1 MTKGE
6 AASVTPAPAP
16 QAAAG
21 TTAAPGLR
29 AHPPEV
35 SAARA
40 RRWGAFYY
48 AEQVL
53 RVMKGYGWTIVMYGV
68 GQPVAYL
75 FAMGVGLATLV
86 EANGAGVFGGVSYLA
101 FIAPALLISAAVMT
115 AANEFTFPVMDG
127 FKWRRV
133 YYGPHA
139 SPLTPEQIAGG
150 QIIAVTVRFLL
161 QSAIYFAVVALFG
174 ASPGAWAW
182 VSILVATLAGL
193 SFGLPLMAYAASIK
207 EDKGQFAMVM
217 RFIVMPLFLFSGT
230 FFPLDTLPARRPLD
244 RLDFTDLARNG
255 TWPGGQLRVRGS
267 RRCSPSSTSSSCW
280 AWRLPAGSSPSASS
294 PGGWAHERPD
304 RNFDAG
310 TTASPTPH
318 ATGASG
324 RCTPATPA
332 P

>member
-1 MTKGE
+1 LTE
-6 AASVTPAPAP
+6 QPLPSVAD
-16 QAAAG
+16 AG
-21 TTAAPGLR
+21 SRGPGMLR
-29 AHPPEV
+29 AHSPAV

-53 RVMKGYGWTIVMYGV
+53 RVMKSYGWTIVMYGV

-86 EANGAGVFGGVSYLA
+86 DTNSGTAFGGVSYLA

-139 SPLTPEQIAGG
+139 SPLTPEQIAAGH
-150 QIIAVTVRFLL
+150 IMAVTLRFLL

-174 ASPGAWAW
+174 ASPSGWGW
-182 VSILVATLAGL
+182 VSVLVATLAGL

-217 RFIVMPLFLFSGT
+217 RFIVTPLFLFSGT
-230 FFPLDTLPARRPLD
+230 FFPLDSLPLVVRWIGWISPIWHGTELGRVFSYGYDESPLLTILHIVFLVGLAVAGWMLTKRQFVRRL
-244 RLDFTDLARNG
+244 
-255 TWPGGQLRVRGS
+255 GQ
-267 RRCSPSSTSSSCW
+267 
-280 AWRLPAGSSPSASS
+280 
-294 PGGWAHERPD
+294 
-304 RNFDAG
+304 
-310 TTASPTPH
+310 
-318 ATGASG
+318 
-324 RCTPATPA
+324 
-332 P
+332 

>member
-1 MTKGE
+1 MTE
-6 AASVTPAPAP
+6 SVQTTPAPA
-16 QAAAG
+16 
-21 TTAAPGLR
+21 LR
-29 AHPPEV
+29 AHAPAV

-86 EANGAGVFGGVSYLA
+86 DTNSTAAFGGVSYLA

-139 SPLTPEQIAGG
+139 SPLTPEQIAAG
-150 QIIAVTVRFLL
+150 QIIAVTVRFVL
-161 QSAIYFAVVALFG
+161 QSAIYFGVVALFG
-174 ASPGAWAW
+174 ASPGAWGW

-193 SFGLPLMAYAASIK
+193 SFGLPLMAYAATIK
-207 EDKGQFAMVM
+207 NDKGQFAMVM

-230 FFPLDTLPARRPLD
+230 FFPLDTLPLAVRWIGWISPIWHGTELGRVFTYGYEEAPLLTVVHLVFLLGLTVIGWVLTRRQFAK
-244 RLDFTDLARNG
+244 RM
-255 TWPGGQLRVRGS
+255 
-267 RRCSPSSTSSSCW
+267 
-280 AWRLPAGSSPSASS
+280 AS
-294 PGGWAHERPD
+294 
-304 RNFDAG
+304 
-310 TTASPTPH
+310 
-318 ATGASG
+318 
-324 RCTPATPA
+324 
-332 P
+332 

>member
-1 MTKGE
+1 LTEQPSPSLADAGGRGP
-6 AASVTPAPAP
+6 SV
-16 QAAAG
+16 
-21 TTAAPGLR
+21 LR
-29 AHPPEV
+29 AHSPAV

-53 RVMKGYGWTIVMYGV
+53 RVMKSYGWTIVMYGV

-86 EANGAGVFGGVSYLA
+86 DTNSGTAFGGVSYLA

-139 SPLTPEQIAGG
+139 SPLTPEQIAAGH
-150 QIIAVTVRFLL
+150 IMAVTLRFLL

-174 ASPGAWAW
+174 ASPSGWGW
-182 VSILVATLAGL
+182 VSVLVATLAGL

-217 RFIVMPLFLFSGT
+217 RFIVTPLFLFSGT
-230 FFPLDTLPARRPLD
+230 FFPLDSLPLVVRWIGWISPIWHGTELGRVFSYGYDESPLLTILHIVFLVGLAVAGWMLTKRQFVRRL
-244 RLDFTDLARNG
+244 
-255 TWPGGQLRVRGS
+255 GQ
-267 RRCSPSSTSSSCW
+267 
-280 AWRLPAGSSPSASS
+280 
-294 PGGWAHERPD
+294 
-304 RNFDAG
+304 
-310 TTASPTPH
+310 
-318 ATGASG
+318 
-324 RCTPATPA
+324 
-332 P
+332 

>member
-1 MTKGE
+1 MTKAE
-6 AASVTPAPAP
+6 ATK
-16 QAAAG
+16 AAT
-21 TTAAPGLR
+21 TTAAPALR
-29 AHPPEV
+29 AHSPEV
-35 SAARA
+35 SAAKA
-40 RRWGAFYY
+40 RTWGAFYY

-86 EANGAGVFGGVSYLA
+86 DTNSTAAFGGVSYLV
-101 FIAPALLISAAVMT
+101 FIAPALLVSAAVMT

-139 SPLTPEQIAGG
+139 SPLTPEQIALG
-150 QIIAVTVRFLL
+150 QIIAVTVRLVL

-174 ASPGAWAW
+174 ASPGAWGWA
-182 VSILVATLAGL
+182 SILVATIAGL

-230 FFPLDTLPARRPLD
+230 FFPLDTLPLAVRWIGWISPIWHGTELGRVLSYGYQEPPL
-244 RLDFTDLARNG
+244 LTIAHLVFLLA
-255 TWPGGQLRVRGS
+255 L
-267 RRCSPSSTSSSCW
+267 C
-280 AWRLPAGSSPSASS
+280 A
-294 PGGWAHERPD
+294 GGWVLTKRQFVK
-304 RNFDAG
+304 RMG
-310 TTASPTPH
+310 
-318 ATGASG
+318 G
-324 RCTPATPA
+324 
-332 P
+332 

>member
-1 MTKGE
+1 LTRRDGLTGRNE
-6 AASVTPAPAP
+6 LTGRNQLTGQAAP
-16 QAAAG
+16 AAAG
-21 TTAAPGLR
+21 PRAGTLH
-29 AHPPEV
+29 AHPPAV

-40 RRWGAFYY
+40 RKWGAFYY

-53 RVMKGYGWTIVMYGV
+53 RVMKGYGWTIIMYGV

-86 EANGAGVFGGVSYLA
+86 DTTSAAGFGGVSYLT

-139 SPLTPEQIAGG
+139 SPLTPQQIALG

-161 QSAIYFAVVALFG
+161 QSAIYFAVVLPFG
-174 ASPGAWAW
+174 ASPSAWGW

-230 FFPLDTLPARRPLD
+230 FFPLDTLPLAVRWIGWISPIWHGTELGRVFSYGYEEAPLLTVAHLVFLLALTAAGWILTKRQFIRRM
-244 RLDFTDLARNG
+244 
-255 TWPGGQLRVRGS
+255 
-267 RRCSPSSTSSSCW
+267 
-280 AWRLPAGSSPSASS
+280 AG
-294 PGGWAHERPD
+294 
-304 RNFDAG
+304 
-310 TTASPTPH
+310 
-318 ATGASG
+318 
-324 RCTPATPA
+324 
-332 P
+332 

>member
-1 MTKGE
+1 MTKRAELTE
-6 AASVTPAPAP
+6 AT
-16 QAAAG
+16 QAAG
-21 TTAAPGLR
+21 TTAAPTLR
-29 AHPPEV
+29 AHSPEI
-35 SAARA
+35 SAAKA
-40 RRWGAFYY
+40 RKWGAFYY

-86 EANGAGVFGGVSYLA
+86 DTNSTAAFGGVSYLA

-139 SPLTPEQIAGG
+139 SPLTPQQIALG
-150 QIIAVTVRFLL
+150 QIIAVTVRLLL
-161 QSAIYFAVVALFG
+161 QSAIYFGVVALFG
-174 ASPGAWAW
+174 ASPDAWGWA
-182 VSILVATLAGL
+182 SILVATLAGL

-230 FFPLDTLPARRPLD
+230 FFPLDTLPLAVRWIGWISPIWHGTELGRVLSYGYQEPPL
-244 RLDFTDLARNG
+244 LTIAHVVFLLALCVAGWVLTKRQFVKRM
-255 TWPGGQLRVRGS
+255 GG
-267 RRCSPSSTSSSCW
+267 
-280 AWRLPAGSSPSASS
+280 
-294 PGGWAHERPD
+294 
-304 RNFDAG
+304 
-310 TTASPTPH
+310 
-318 ATGASG
+318 
-324 RCTPATPA
+324 
-332 P
+332 

>member
-1 MTKGE
+1 MTKKE
-6 AASVTPAPAP
+6 QLTQPI
-16 QAAAG
+16 QAAATTAG
-21 TTAAPGLR
+21 TTAAGTALR
-29 AHPPEV
+29 AHSPEV

-86 EANGAGVFGGVSYLA
+86 ESNGAGVFGGVSYLT

-174 ASPGAWAW
+174 AAPGAWAW
-182 VSILVATLAGL
+182 VSILIATLAGL
-193 SFGLPLMAYAASIK
+193 SFGLPLMAYAATIQH
-207 EDKGQFAMVM
+207 DKGQFAMVM

-230 FFPLDTLPARRPLD
+230 FFPLDTLP
-244 RLDFTDLARNG
+244 LAVRWIGWISPIWHG
-255 TWPGGQLRVRGS
+255 TELGRVVSYGYEEA
-267 RRCSPSSTSSSCW
+267 PWLTIVHVLFLLTL
-280 AWRLPAGSSPSASS
+280 AVAGWVLTKRKFAKRMAS
-294 PGGWAHERPD
+294 
-304 RNFDAG
+304 
-310 TTASPTPH
+310 
-318 ATGASG
+318 
-324 RCTPATPA
+324 
-332 P
+332 